1 MLEIGKKQDLFI
13 VKRVDFG
20 VFLGENM
27 NAGAQDRVLLP
38 IKQVPENAKTGD
50 RIRVFLYRDSKDRP
64 IATTREPLLTLHQ
77 IALLQVAQISRIGA
91 FLNWGLEKD
100 LLLPFKEQTRKVQE
114 GEECLVALY
123 LDKSDR
129 LCATMRLYPYLK
141 VNSPYVIGDT
151 VQGRVYEISRR
162 FGAFVAVDDQ
172 YSALV
177 PAQEA
182 QGSFPVGSVM
192 DFRITE
198 VREDGKLRITNRK
211 KAYLQVEED
220 ARKILEVLDENDG
233 ILPYDETAS
242 PEEIREGY
250 GLSKA
255 AFKRAIGHLMKT
267 GEIKIE

>member
-13 VKRVDFG
+13 VKKVDFG
-20 VFLGENM
+20 VFLGESM
-27 NAGAQDRVLLP
+27 DAAADERVLLP
-38 IKQVPENAKTGD
+38 IKQVPEGAKTGD
-50 RIRVFLYRDSKDRP
+50 QLSVFLYRDSKDRP
-64 IATTREPLLTLHQ
+64 IATTREPVLELHE
-77 IALLQVAQISRIGA
+77 IALLKVAQTSRIGA
-91 FLNWGLEKD
+91 FLDWGLEKD

-123 LDKSDR
+123 LDKSSR

-141 VNSPYVIGDT
+141 VNSPYLTGET
-151 VQGRVYEISRR
+151 VQGRVYEISQR
-162 FGAFVAVDDQ
+162 FGVFVAVDDQ

-182 QGSFPVGSVM
+182 QGDFPVGSVM
-192 DFRITE
+192 EFRITE
-198 VREDGKLRITNRK
+198 VRQDGKLRLSNRK

-233 ILPYDETAS
+233 VLPYDETAT
-242 PEEIREGY
+242 PQEIREGY

-267 GEIKIE
+267 GDIKIE